1 MLAAALEVGQARALG
16 RHVVIGQ
23 DRGMVLD
30 ALRALPPTPMLVLA
44 FLCPALEASTMLGVI
59 FPGEI
64 AILVAGAAAQVG
76 SLSLWAVIPIGVAGA
91 VIGDA
96 VGFGVGRRYGERLL
110 KRLPERLV
118 KPDAVRATNEL
129 LRRRGPIVVL
139 LGRMTALLRALV
151 PGLAGMSGLSWWRFL
166 PYNLLGGVLWATAV
180 AVAGYLAGASLV
192 VVQERLGVI
201 SNVVLGVMA
210 AAGLAMWLRSHV
222 RRRQSR
228 L

>member
-1 MLAAALEVGQARALG
+1 
-16 RHVVIGQ
+16 
-23 DRGMVLD
+23 MVLD
-30 ALRALPPTPMLVLA
+30 ALRALPPTPMLMLA

-76 SLSLWAVIPIGVAGA
+76 TLSLWSVIPISVAGA

-96 VGFGVGRRYGERLL
+96 VGFGIGRRYGERLL
-110 KRLPERLV
+110 KRLPDRLV
-118 KPDAVRATNEL
+118 KPDVVRATNDL

-139 LGRMTALLRALV
+139 IGRMTALLRALV

-166 PYNLLGGVLWATAV
+166 PYNLLGGVIWATTV
-180 AVAGYLAGASLV
+180 AILGYLAGASLV
-192 VVQERLGVI
+192 VVQDRLGVA
-201 SNVVLGVMA
+201 SNVVLGVLA
-210 AAGLAMWLRSHV
+210 AVGLAMWLRAHV

>member
-1 MLAAALEVGQARALG
+1 
-16 RHVVIGQ
+16 
-23 DRGMVLD
+23 MVLE
-30 ALRALPPTPMLVLA
+30 ALRALPPTPMLILA

-76 SLSLWAVIPIGVAGA
+76 TLSLWSVIPTSVAGA

-96 VGFGVGRRYGERLL
+96 VGFGIGRRYGERPLM
-110 KRLPERLV
+110 RLPDRLV
-118 KPDAVRATNEL
+118 KPDAVRATNDL

-139 LGRMTALLRALV
+139 IGRMTALLRALV

-166 PYNLLGGVLWATAV
+166 PYNLLGGVLWATTV
-180 AVAGYLAGASLV
+180 AILGYLAGASLV
-192 VVQERLGVI
+192 VVQDQLGVV
-201 SNVVLGVMA
+201 SNVVLGALAV
-210 AAGLAMWLRSHV
+210 AGLAMWLRSHV
-222 RRRQSR
+222 RRRQSE